1 MIRIC
6 DGRDFE
12 LIWAIINEAAS
23 VYKGVIPE
31 DRWTDPYMSKE
42 ELRHEIGEGVAFWGY
57 EESGTLAG
65 VMGIQNVK
73 DVTLIR
79 HAYVRSGRQ
88 GSGIGGRLL
97 SYLRGIAKAPLLIG
111 TWATASWAIRFYETH
126 GFQIV
131 SPSERDVLLRKYWTI
146 PERQI
151 ETSVVLASHEWR
163 DAQRA

>member
-6 DGRDFE
+6 DDHDFE

-23 VYKGVIPE
+23 VYKGVIPG
-31 DRWTDPYMSKE
+31 DRWNDPYMSKG

-79 HAYVRSGRQ
+79 HAYVRSGMQ

-97 SYLRGIAKAPLLIG
+97 SYLRGMAKAPLLIG
-111 TWATASWAIRFYETH
+111 TWADASWAIRFYE
-126 GFQIV
+126 
-131 SPSERDVLLRKYWTI
+131 
-146 PERQI
+146 
-151 ETSVVLASHEWR
+151 
-163 DAQRA
+163 